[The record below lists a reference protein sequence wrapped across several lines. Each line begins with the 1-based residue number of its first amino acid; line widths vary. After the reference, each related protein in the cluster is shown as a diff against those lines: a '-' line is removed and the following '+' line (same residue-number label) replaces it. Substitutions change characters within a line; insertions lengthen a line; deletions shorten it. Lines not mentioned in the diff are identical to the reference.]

1 MSPPGHVVRIIYE
14 ELVNILGT
22 TREVALQKQRIL
34 LVGLYGQGKT
44 TTAGKL
50 AKFFQKKGL
59 SAGLVGADVHRPA
72 AYDQLKQ
79 LAEQINA
86 PFYGDPGA
94 KDAVKIAKAGVKAL
108 EGTDVIIVDSSGRHA
123 LEPDLI
129 AEIEGVAK
137 AVQADERLLV
147 LDATVGQQ
155 AGPQAKAFHD
165 AVGITGVIVTKLD
178 GTAKGGGALSAVAEV
193 KAPVVFIGVGEKI
206 DDLEKFDPPRF
217 ISRLLGMGDLETLLE
232 RAQEAIDAQKAEALT
247 KKIMAGKFTLHEMYE
262 QIEMLTDMGP
272 MRKLASLIPGVGGK
286 MKDADMESTQARLR
300 RFKIILESMADRQET
315 DPKLVTAT
323 RADLLHDFRDVPM
336 KCRRIKD
343 VEHHADEIVHRVYE
357 ELNKTFI
364 TPIDREDIQALATE
378 LDNVLDMIEAASSRI
393 GLYEID
399 RPTEA
404 MVQLGNVIKD
414 GTRLLKE
421 AVGMIRNMKQANGV
435 EGISIEVHRLENV
448 ADDLMNNAVA
458 ALFRQEDPVTIIKF
472 KEITEVLEQAT
483 DHCEDVANVIIDTNV
498 LGVNALPLSDAA
510 FFHSMAI
517 IMGGVVGAIAWDIIT
532 WLWGLPTSSS
542 HALIG
547 GLIGASALAA
557 GPGSILLPSTTNMLL
572 FLFVTGMA
580 FVLGAASYFAY
591 DVIIRRHRPT
601 LGTTILAGLLTG
613 LLPAVILGKILLKG
627 LVQIVVYMVAAPL
640 VGLIFAFG
648 LALVVIRLFR
658 RHTPTKRLSAVRWGV
673 ARRIFWAWI
682 ITIPASAGVGMAAYG
697 ALRLMFGV

>member
-1 MSPPGHVVRIIYE
+1 MVLEKLGGSLREALRKIAGASYVDEPLIKEIVRDI
-14 ELVNILGT
+14 
-22 TREVALQKQRIL
+22 QR
-34 LVGLYGQGKT
+34 GLI
-44 TTAGKL
+44 A
-50 AKFFQKKGL
+50 
-59 SAGLVGADVHRPA
+59 ADVHRPA

-94 KDAVKIAKAGVKAL
+94 KEAVKIAKAGVKAL
-108 EGTDVIIVDSSGRHA
+108 TASDVIIVDSSGRHA

-193 KAPVVFIGVGEKI
+193 KAPIVFIGVGETI
-206 DDLEKFDPPRF
+206 DDLEKFEPPRF

-247 KKIMAGKFTLHEMYE
+247 KKIMAGKFTLNEMYE

-272 MRKLASLIPGVGGK
+272 MRKLASLIPGMGGK
-286 MKDADMESTQARLR
+286 MKDADMEGTQARLR
-300 RFKIILESMADRQET
+300 RFKIIMDSMTDDEMK
-315 DPKLVTAT
+315 DPKLVKSSRVQRIA
-323 RADLLHDFRDVPM
+323 RGAGVAPRDVKELLRNYEMSRKAIKGFAGNRKMRKQLMAQLEASGVDIRDVPM

-343 VEHHADEIVHRVYE
+343 VEHQGDEIVHRVYE

-399 RPTEA
+399 RTTEA

-435 EGISIEVHRLENV
+435 ERISIEVHRLENV

-458 ALFRQEDPVTIIKF
+458 ALFHQEDPVTIIKF

-483 DHCEDVANVIIDTNV
+483 DHCEDVANV
-498 LGVNALPLSDAA
+498 LSD
-510 FFHSMAI
+510 
-517 IMGGVVGAIAWDIIT
+517 
-532 WLWGLPTSSS
+532 
-542 HALIG
+542 
-547 GLIGASALAA
+547 
-557 GPGSILLPSTTNMLL
+557 
-572 FLFVTGMA
+572 
-580 FVLGAASYFAY
+580 
-591 DVIIRRHRPT
+591 
-601 LGTTILAGLLTG
+601 
-613 LLPAVILGKILLKG
+613 
-627 LVQIVVYMVAAPL
+627 IVA
-640 VGLIFAFG
+640 
-648 LALVVIRLFR
+648 
-658 RHTPTKRLSAVRWGV
+658 KNQ
-673 ARRIFWAWI
+673 
-682 ITIPASAGVGMAAYG
+682 
-697 ALRLMFGV
+697 